1 MIAALE
7 SFVKAYDAQDQAAL
21 SSAIEDLQNA
31 TSDLQDVTEK
41 ENIEERNFQK
51 KIDAAFERFNKAAKE
66 I

>member
-7 SFVKAYDAQDQAAL
+7 SFVKDYDAQDQAAL

-51 KIDAAFERFNKAAKE
+51 KIDAAFEHFDKAAKE